1 MYITVDMTEADLK
14 READKLFQRLGLR
27 VGSESLDF
35 FLGESVY
42 LSDWKGQFS
51 RPPHDR
57 NGLTWKSMSAAKEM
71 SGSVDS
77 VNTSPLSQ
85 EGRYEEQD
93 HYGRSLGACC

>member
-1 MYITVDMTEADLK
+1 MTEADLK

-51 RPPHDR
+51 HPPCNGG
-57 NGLTWKSMSAAKEM
+57 NGLTWKSMSANKEI
-71 SGSVDS
+71 SGSMDS
-77 VNTSPLSQ
+77 VNSASPLSQ
-85 EGRYEEQD
+85 EGRYDDQD
-93 HYGRSLGACC
+93 HYGRPQTTR